1 MNAKKLYLLYSF
13 LVIFTLAL
21 AAVKI
26 VQFADGVN
34 EGIKLV
40 GESSDPNQPS
50 LVKVPAVFYIGN
62 ISNVKIK
69 QQPDSV
75 CNCSARLEHE
85 GGGEPIKYF
94 YKDNSEAGNPVM
106 VVPNGFNV
114 QVSNIFECDNSV
126 LMYFVSSVLFSWSM
140 VIVYVIIIVFLYK
153 LFARLKKAI
162 QLEQIFYIPLIKALR
177 ILGLLLIVENILELM
192 LIWANGRCAVEL
204 LALEGF
210 EFETI
215 LSLDVILGIFGISL
229 LFIAQV
235 FKVGYKIQEEQKL
248 TI

>member
-21 AAVKI
+21 AAIKI
-26 VQFADGVN
+26 VQFAGGVN

-40 GESSDPNQPS
+40 SEETDLSQAVPT
-50 LVKVPAVFYIGN
+50 KVPAEFYVGN
-62 ISNVKIK
+62 VNNVRTAG
-69 QQPDSV
+69 QPDSV
-75 CNCSARLEHE
+75 CNGIAKLEHE
-85 GGGEPIKYF
+85 GNGEPLRFF
-94 YKDNSEAGNPVM
+94 YKDNLENENAIM
-106 VVPNGFNV
+106 AMPNGFTVRVANV
-114 QVSNIFECDNSV
+114 LECEGGT
-126 LMYFVSSVLFSWSM
+126 FVSFVCSVLFSWGM
-140 VIVYVIIIVFLYK
+140 VIVYIIIIVFLYK

-177 ILGLLLIVENILELM
+177 TLGLLLIIENILETL
-192 LIWANGRCAVEL
+192 LIYVNGKCAVAL
-204 LALEGF
+204 LALEGI
-210 EFETI
+210 EVDTI

>member
-21 AAVKI
+21 AAVKM
-26 VQFADGVN
+26 VQFAGGVN
-34 EGIKLV
+34 EGVRLV
-40 GESSDPNQPS
+40 REGTDPEQS
-50 LVKVPAVFYIGN
+50 VITKVPAEFYIGN
-62 ISNVKIK
+62 VSNVQVAK
-69 QQPDSV
+69 QSDSI
-75 CNCSARLEHE
+75 CNNTARLEHE
-85 GGGEPIKYF
+85 GNGEPLRYF
-94 YKDNSEAGNPVM
+94 YKDNSENENSIL
-106 VVPNGFNV
+106 VVPNGFTV
-114 QVSNIFECDNSV
+114 VVSNVLECE
-126 LMYFVSSVLFSWSM
+126 SSTFLFFISCVLFSWGM
-140 VIVYVIIIVFLYK
+140 VIVYIIIVLFLYK

-162 QLEQIFYIPLIKALR
+162 RLEQIFYMPLIKALR
-177 ILGLLLIVENILELM
+177 ILGLLLIVENILELL
-192 LIWANGRCAVEL
+192 LIYANGKCAVEL

-210 EFETI
+210 EVDTI

>member
-1 MNAKKLYLLYSF
+1 M
-13 LVIFTLAL
+13 
-21 AAVKI
+21 
-26 VQFADGVN
+26 
-34 EGIKLV
+34 
-40 GESSDPNQPS
+40 
-50 LVKVPAVFYIGN
+50 VKVPAVFCIGN

-69 QQPDSV
+69 QQPGSV
-75 CNCSARLEHE
+75 CNDNARLEHD

-94 YKDNSEAGNPVM
+94 YKDNSEAENLVT
-106 VVPNGFNV
+106 VVPNGFDV
-114 QVSNIFECDNSV
+114 QVSNILECNNSILIYFISTV
-126 LMYFVSSVLFSWSM
+126 LLSWGM
-140 VIVYVIIIVFLYK
+140 VIVYIIIIMFLYK

-162 QLEQIFYIPLIKALR
+162 QLEQIFYMPLIKALR

-192 LIWANGRCAVEL
+192 LIWTNGRCAIEM
-204 LALEGF
+204 LAIDGF
-210 EFETI
+210 ECETI